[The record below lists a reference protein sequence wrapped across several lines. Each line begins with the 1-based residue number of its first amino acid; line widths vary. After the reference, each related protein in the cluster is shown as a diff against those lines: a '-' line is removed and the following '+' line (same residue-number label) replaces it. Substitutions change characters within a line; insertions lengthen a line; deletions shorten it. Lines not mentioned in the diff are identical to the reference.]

1 MIKPDQLL
9 IKVLAVMLAA
19 FSLAAVAQTQ
29 ALAATSQTSQSVL
42 TAMSLGQIFI
52 YFIVMLGPFHL
63 LGPFANISSGMDASA
78 SRKLA
83 VKGFTIACFA
93 GLAGAVIGTSILA
106 SWRISV
112 PALLLAAGLV
122 LLLVALKA
130 VLSQYER
137 RPTATAE
144 TSEPAAKFV
153 ALSPL
158 AFPNIITPYGIAA
171 LILLLAA
178 AAPGQSLAIFG
189 IFLAVMV
196 LNLVAMFFARPILKY
211 GADTLTILGAVLDV
225 LQVALAIQML
235 LLACSKLG
243 ILSPLGG

>member
-1 MIKPDQLL
+1 MKSEQIL
-9 IKVLAVMLAA
+9 IKILLVTLVT
-19 FSLAAVAQTQ
+19 FSLAAIAQTPDP
-29 ALAATSQTSQSVL
+29 APISHTSQSVL
-42 TAMSLGQIFI
+42 TTMSLGQIFI
-52 YFIVMLGPFHL
+52 YFVVMLGPLHL
-63 LGPFANISSGMDASA
+63 LGPFARISSGMDASA

-83 VKGFTIACFA
+83 VKGFIIACFA
-93 GLAGAVIGTSILA
+93 GLVGAIIGTSILA
-106 SWRISV
+106 SWRVSL
-112 PALLLAAGLV
+112 PALLIAAGLV
-122 LLLVALKA
+122 LLLVALKT

-137 RPTATAE
+137 RPTATEE

-178 AAPGQSLAIFG
+178 AAPGNSLAIFG
-189 IFLAVMV
+189 VFLAVMV
-196 LNLVAMFFARPILKY
+196 LNLVAMFFARPIIKY
-211 GADTLTILGAVLDV
+211 GADILTILSAVLGV

-235 LLACSKLG
+235 LLACSKLA

>member
-1 MIKPDQLL
+1 MTRPDQLL
-9 IKVLAVMLAA
+9 IKILAVMLLA
-19 FSLAAVAQTQ
+19 FSLAAVAQTPEP
-29 ALAATSQTSQSVL
+29 AAASDTSQSVL

-52 YFIVMLGPFHL
+52 YFIVMLGPLHL
-63 LGPFANISSGMDASA
+63 LGPFARLSSGMDTSA

-93 GLAGAVIGTSILA
+93 GLAGAIIGTSILS
-106 SWRISV
+106 SWHVSLA
-112 PALLLAAGLV
+112 ALLIAAGLV
-122 LLLVALKA
+122 LLLVALKT

-137 RPTATAE
+137 RPAATEE
-144 TSEPAAKFV
+144 TSEPAAGFV

-158 AFPNIITPYGIAA
+158 AFPYIITPYGIAA

-178 AAPGQSLAIFG
+178 AAPGKPLAIFG
-189 IFLAVMV
+189 VFLAVMV
-196 LNLVAMFFARPILKY
+196 LNLVAMFFAMPILKY
-211 GADTLTILGAVLDV
+211 GADILTILGAVFGV

-243 ILSPLGG
+243 ILSPMGG